1 MVKQATK
8 RNFLLLSSTC
18 VPWQLGPSIAKYSKA
33 VGDGGGGWGVSFSCA
48 SVMCCLGG
56 FISLRSPG

>member
-33 VGDGGGGWGVSFSCA
+33 VGDGGGGVGC
-48 SVMCCLGG
+48 
-56 FISLRSPG
+56 